1 MVLLLKFQVEVF
13 AGSLH
18 CGVFLGKPLY
28 SRFVS
33 FHWEPLDANILRI
46 II

>member
-1 MVLLLKFQVEVF
+1 MVLLLKFQFVVF

-46 II
+46 IF